1 MHRISLDWPRH
12 SPGQSTRRPLRAVP
26 LIAVTLLAVV
36 TLGGCADDA
45 PGHEGAVT
53 VAPPP
58 TDPVVAFAA
67 QAQPGLESRILL
79 ADGQSTTARLARS
92 YNAASGRECREV
104 LLGTG
109 AGQHSR
115 LVCQAENGGW
125 VATRPLLR
133 GGATGRP

>member
-1 MHRISLDWPRH
+1 MHKISPDL
-12 SPGQSTRRPLRAVP
+12 RRLLPSYSSKAP
-26 LIAVTLLAVV
+26 LIAATLLAVV
-36 TLGGCADDA
+36 VLGGCAGSA
-45 PGHEGAVT
+45 PGQQAAV
-53 VAPPP
+53 AAPPPP

-67 QAQPGLESRILL
+67 QAQPGSESRILL

-92 YNAASGRECREV
+92 YSAASGRECREV